1 MKRRGPPVDAD
12 TAPAIK
18 QTGVKKR
25 GPFDAD
31 RQRLPVYEA
40 RSAILDA
47 VSSCETL
54 VLTGDTGCGKT
65 TQIPQFLL
73 EAGYGQRGLIG
84 VTQPRRVAAI
94 SVANRVASEMA
105 EEVGQTVGY
114 CVRFDDCTGES
125 TRLRYMTDGMLLR
138 EATSHPLLRRYSV
151 IIVDEAHERSLQTDM
166 MLALLKRAQRERRGG
181 GSGGSGSGN
190 GGGWGMPSPLK
201 IVVMSATL
209 DTATFCRYFA
219 SPSGDDALAVQV
231 LGRTFPVS
239 VYYSP
244 APMAD
249 YLEAAVT
256 AILQVH
262 TEEPP
267 GDILVF
273 LTGQDDI
280 EAVGAA
286 VRQRAAALAAH
297 ASQDGEGAPGRALD
311 GDEPGGVASGGA
323 GRQASPLT
331 VLPLYAALPPAA
343 QLKALRPA
351 IPGVRKVILATNIAE
366 TSLTIDGVVYVI
378 DAGLAKVRMYHAGK
392 RIDSLLA
399 CPISR
404 AQARQ
409 RAGRAGRVQPG
420 KCFRLYTEDT
430 YLDLAERAVPE
441 IQRTSLAAAI
451 LALKVI
457 DALCPP
463 ALPTGL
469 AHRPCPP
476 ARGRPAACPRERAR
490 THGEATSS
498 DRRPP
503 GQHAARSMISSP
515 HCTASPP
522 MPPPPPKGGG
532 LARRPRGSLPPYL
545 GQRALGRRTR
555 GPTVLK
561 PIWRVRRRVTFRGRL
576 HHQPR
581 CKLTS
586 IINELDLN
594 SYKVDT
600 TTRCAEELIGKNSD
614 IP

>member
-181 GSGGSGSGN
+181 GSGGSGSGD

-297 ASQDGEGAPGRALD
+297 ASQDGEGAPGSALD

-469 AHRPCPP
+469 ARLRVAGPPP
-476 ARGRPAACPRERAR
+476 ALASAR
-490 THGEATSS
+490 VHM
-498 DRRPP
+498 
-503 GQHAARSMISSP
+503 AR
-515 HCTASPP
+515 
-522 MPPPPPKGGG
+522 
-532 LARRPRGSLPPYL
+532 
-545 GQRALGRRTR
+545 QRA
-555 GPTVLK
+555 PTA
-561 PIWRVRRRVTFRGRL
+561 
-576 HHQPR
+576 
-581 CKLTS
+581 
-586 IINELDLN
+586 DLQV
-594 SYKVDT
+594 SMRPGV
-600 TTRCAEELIGKNSD
+600 
-614 IP
+614 